1 MSARTAPGRI
11 APDSPAVDDPP
22 VASRSDRP
30 RRRFTALQGLAS
42 VLIGLAIWQLVVVIF
57 QPSDLV
63 IVAPTEVVGRLAG
76 SLADGS
82 LWPDLA
88 ISLQAFLVGYAI
100 AFIVAIPLGLAI
112 GSSRWAH
119 EWSRLWISGLYAT
132 PIIGLAPLFVILFG
146 YGLQAKAAVVFTL
159 AVFPMLI
166 NTIAGARAVGQ
177 DFKELA
183 VVFGASR
190 FETFRTVLVPGST
203 PFIATGLRLA
213 VGRGLI
219 GVVVA
224 DLFGAS
230 AGLGLNLQRSAGAF
244 DTANI
249 FAVTLLLAVL
259 GVALTALVEV
269 VERRAYARS
278 GMST

>member
-1 MSARTAPGRI
+1 MSGRVS
-11 APDSPAVDDPP
+11 AFV
-22 VASRSDRP
+22 
-30 RRRFTALQGLAS
+30 QGGVS
-42 VLIGLAIWQLVVVIF
+42 VLVGLVLWQLIVLIA

-63 IVAPTEVVGRLAG
+63 IVAPTEVVARLVQNV
-76 SLADGS
+76 ADGS

-88 ISLQAFLVGYAI
+88 VSLQAFLIGYAVAVLI
-100 AFIVAIPLGLAI
+100 AIPAGLLI
-112 GSSRWAH
+112 GSSRLAH

-146 YGLQAKAAVVFTL
+146 YSVQAKAAVVFVL
-159 AVFPMLI
+159 AVFPILI
-166 NTIAGARAVGQ
+166 NTIAGARAVGK
-177 DFKELA
+177 DYTELA
-183 VVFGASR
+183 FVFGATR
-190 FETFRTVLVPGST
+190 LETFRRVLVPGST

-230 AGLGLNLQRSAGAF
+230 AGLGLSLQRSAGAF

-259 GVALTALVEV
+259 GVVLTGVVELA
-269 VERRAYARS
+269 ERRAYARS
-278 GMST
+278 GMAT